1 MRDQEL
7 FDVPLPCDV
16 EAEKVI
22 LGAIMLNDVL
32 FEQVRSALEVDD
44 FGLEKHRRIF
54 ARMID
59 LDAKG
64 ERIDHVTLA
73 SELDRQGQLQSVDG
87 LSYICSLPEMLPQM
101 AHVESYERIV
111 QDKSILR
118 KAMISCNRVMR
129 EISSSG
135 SDSAAVVERMQSLTE
150 KLQECLRVD
159 EISTV
164 ERAITETG
172 LDVIFGGGGREVI
185 PSPWPR
191 LNQIIG
197 GFEPGQMTCIGA
209 RPSMGKTVLACQIA
223 VRAAELGKNAMIFS
237 LEMSNV
243 SLIQRFVAAL
253 AGIPHYRVR
262 DGRMDEEEKLKARE
276 ALLHLSEIQPLYMA
290 ELSFTVPAIRAQLS
304 KLARKRKVDLVVIDY
319 LQMISTTSNR
329 NRVEQITE
337 ISRGV
342 KLLAKQFDCAVV
354 VTSQLSRESEK
365 ENREPRLSDLRDSGS
380 IEQDS
385 DLVIFPHRAPGQD
398 PEDQHVRTE
407 LIVAKQRN
415 GRLGRV
421 PALFQK
427 PFVRFVEEI

>member
-1 MRDQEL
+1 MQEQEF
-7 FDVPLPCDV
+7 FDVPLPCDPQ
-16 EAEKVI
+16 AERVI
-22 LGAIMLNDVL
+22 LGAIMLDDSL
-32 FEQVRSALEVDD
+32 FEQVRSALEIDD
-44 FGLEKHRRIF
+44 FSLEKHRRIF
-54 ARMID
+54 ARMAD
-59 LDAKG
+59 LHERG
-64 ERIDHVTLA
+64 ERIDYITLA
-73 SELDRQGQLQSVDG
+73 NELERQGQRESVDG
-87 LSYICSLPEMLPQM
+87 LSYLVSLTELLPQM

-118 KAMISCNRVMR
+118 RAAHSCSSVMR
-129 EISSSG
+129 EILGSG
-135 SDSAAVVERMQSLTE
+135 SDSAMVVERMQSLTE
-150 KLQECLRVD
+150 KLQGCLRAD
-159 EISTV
+159 EIPTV

-172 LDVIFGGGGREVI
+172 ADVIFGGGREVI
-185 PSPWPR
+185 PTPWPR

-197 GFEPGQMTCIGA
+197 GFEAGQMVCIGA

-223 VRAAELGKNAMIFS
+223 VHAAELGKNAMIFS

-243 SLIQRFVAAL
+243 SLIQRFISAL
-253 AGIPHYRVR
+253 TGIPHYRVR
-262 DGRMDEEEKLKARE
+262 EGRMDAKEKSRAQE
-276 ALLHLSEIQPLYMA
+276 ALLHLTEIQPLYMA
-290 ELSFTVPAIRAQLS
+290 ELSFTIPAIRAQLS

-319 LQMISTTSNR
+319 LQMISTMSNR

-380 IEQDS
+380 IEQDC
-385 DLVIFPHRAPGQD
+385 DLVIFPHRAPNQEPD
-398 PEDQHVRTE
+398 EQHVRTD

-421 PALFQK
+421 PTLFQK
-427 PFVRFVEEI
+427 PFVRFVEEVA